1 MLRRNILFCNA
12 TNLVQS
18 ADGRWIHELGV
29 KRMLRI
35 LILICST
42 EVSPQDCQRET
53 ALDII
58 SGPQVASIMTCGV
71 QGQALAASTAAIG
84 RRPDEYMKIRCEHL
98 PDERAA
104 QKL

>member
-1 MLRRNILFCNA
+1 M
-12 TNLVQS
+12 VQS
-18 ADGRWIHELGV
+18 ACGRQIHWLGV
-29 KRMLRI
+29 KSMLRI

-58 SGPQVASIMTCGV
+58 SGPQVTSIMTCGV
-71 QGQALAASTAAIG
+71 QGQAIVASTAAIG

-98 PDERAA
+98 PDERSA
-104 QKL
+104 QKF

>member
-1 MLRRNILFCNA
+1 
-12 TNLVQS
+12 
-18 ADGRWIHELGV
+18 
-29 KRMLRI
+29 MLRI

-58 SGPQVASIMTCGV
+58 SGPHVASVMTCAL
-71 QGQALAASTAAIG
+71 QGQALVAGTAAIG

-98 PDERAA
+98 PDERSA
-104 QKL
+104 QRF

>member
-1 MLRRNILFCNA
+1 MC
-12 TNLVQS
+12 
-18 ADGRWIHELGV
+18 
-29 KRMLRI
+29 MLRI

-53 ALDII
+53 ALDVI
-58 SGPQVASIMTCGV
+58 SGPQVASVITCGL

-84 RRPDEYMKIRCEHL
+84 RRPDEYMKIRCERL
-98 PDERAA
+98 PNERAA